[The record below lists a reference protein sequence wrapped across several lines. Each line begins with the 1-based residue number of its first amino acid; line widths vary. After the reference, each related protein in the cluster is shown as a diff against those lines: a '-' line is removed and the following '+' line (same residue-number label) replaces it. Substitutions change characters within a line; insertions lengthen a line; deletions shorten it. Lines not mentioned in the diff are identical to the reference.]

1 MRAREEQVAC
11 RPIVLV
17 SVCIALWALGGARP
31 SWAHEAGLSRLF
43 IEARSD
49 RIVLDWAFARSD
61 LEILVGKG
69 PGGGRRSPPS
79 LTNLLTHLEGRAAGG
94 LLAQLDGQPIAV
106 ETVRVEADA
115 DDGVHLL
122 MEFPAGDWRTLSVRS
137 RLLSHLGRG
146 HRQYVSV
153 RDAAGHLLADKILDV
168 RRDVVSVDRSGSPI
182 GDFRDR
188 SFASFLVL
196 GIEHIL
202 TGYDHLLFLFAI
214 LLVAGSAGHAARIIT
229 SFTVAHSITLVLA
242 TFDVIALRAGLVEPM
257 IAFSIAYVGLE
268 NLFPRNLDRRWL
280 LTFAFGLVHGLGFA
294 SQLRALGVGSSSAGA
309 FMPLVSFNLG
319 VEVGQIAIA
328 LIAVPLLWKLRE
340 RLSFPTRILPVSS
353 ALIAAIGGY
362 WLVVRLL
369 PV

>member
-1 MRAREEQVAC
+1 MAC
-11 RPIVLV
+11 RPIVLA
-17 SVCIALWALGGARP
+17 SICIALWALGGARP

-61 LEILVGKG
+61 LEILVGTG

-79 LTNLLTHLEGRAAGG
+79 LTDLLTHLERRAADG
-94 LLAQLDGQPIAV
+94 LLVQLDGRPITV

-122 MEFPAGDWRTLSVRS
+122 MEFPAGDWRTFSARS

-153 RDAAGHLLADKILDV
+153 RDSAGHLLVDKILDAG
-168 RRDVVSVDRSGSPI
+168 RSVVSVDRSGTPI
-182 GDFRDR
+182 GPFRHR
-188 SFASFLVL
+188 SFASFLIL

-214 LLVAGSAGHAARIIT
+214 LLVAGSAGVAARIIT

-242 TFDVIALRAGLVEPM
+242 TFDVIVLRAGLVEPL

-268 NLFPRNLDRRWL
+268 NLFRRNLDRRPT

-294 SQLRALGVGSSSAGA
+294 FQLKELGVGAGA
-309 FMPLVSFNLG
+309 FVPLVSFNLG

-328 LIAVPLLWKLRE
+328 LITFPILWKLRE
-340 RLSFPTRILPVSS
+340 RPCFPARILPVSS
-353 ALIAAIGGY
+353 AVIAAVGGY
-362 WLVVRLL
+362 WFVVRLL